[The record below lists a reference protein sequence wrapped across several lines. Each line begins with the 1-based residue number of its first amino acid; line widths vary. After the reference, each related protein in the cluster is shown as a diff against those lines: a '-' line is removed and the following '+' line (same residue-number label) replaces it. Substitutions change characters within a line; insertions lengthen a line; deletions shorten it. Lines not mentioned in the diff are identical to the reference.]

1 MLDINFQSFIDSDN
15 SPFVLFDSSAKVLYL
30 NSSAEILFGYVTPQ
44 EIYDLALQNAPLSF
58 GYHTTNIKLKFDSF
72 SFYAITVGYENDEQ
86 IYIRLYNTP
95 RIKQQNKLDKSKLIT
110 TDINLL
116 LEANLALFKT
126 KNQAKIHL
134 IADFDIPKFKLNQN
148 QFSKLL
154 RKILDSFL
162 NAKEIE
168 ITLKFLVG
176 EHIIIDNK
184 RHSVIQLLIKSTHR
198 DCSNDDD
205 IYTLAQKSCCNV
217 SLKEN
222 LASIEIPL
230 MID

>member
-30 NSSAEILFGYVTPQ
+30 NSSAEILFGYVTPK
-44 EIYDLALQNAPLSF
+44 ELYDLALQNAPQSF
-58 GYHTTNIKLKFDSF
+58 GHHTTTMELGFDSF

-95 RIKQQNKLDKSKLIT
+95 RIKQQTKLDKSKLIT

-116 LEANLALFKT
+116 LEANLALFRT

-134 IADFDIPKFKLNQN
+134 ITDLDIPKFRLNQN

-154 RKILDSFL
+154 RKTLDNFL
-162 NAKEIE
+162 DTEEIE

-184 RHSVIQLLIKSTHR
+184 RHSIIQLQIKSTYR
-198 DCSNDDD
+198 DCSSDDD
-205 IYTLAQKSCCNV
+205 IDILSQKSCCNIV
-217 SLKEN
+217 LKKDRV
-222 LASIEIPL
+222 SIEIPL